1 MDQSRPALSLLSQWQ
16 VLSEV
21 HMESIQDINLLFLY
35 YSLNQTAKEK
45 IDLKKWLGNSF
56 SELDKENE

>member
-1 MDQSRPALSLLSQWQ
+1 
-16 VLSEV
+16 
-21 HMESIQDINLLFLY
+21 MESIQDINLLFLY
-35 YSLNQTAKEK
+35 YSLTQTAKEK